1 MIQFVSIEYKNFLS
15 AGANSIKINLNK
27 NKSTL
32 IVGHNGAGK
41 SSILDA
47 LSFGLFGKPHRSVS
61 KNQLVNSVNG
71 KGALVNV
78 KFKLS
83 GHEFEIVRGIK
94 PNKFEIWQDGSM
106 IDQSSNARDYQK
118 FLEQNILKL
127 NHKSFHQIV
136 VLGSSS
142 FIPFMQLSTNH
153 RREVIEDLLDIN
165 IFSKMKNILKD
176 RTSGARSAYKDAK
189 SLLDIEKVRIEH
201 QNRYI
206 EKMESLNM
214 AAEASNEDR
223 IQLIQAELSKQRN
236 LKTNLM
242 SELRSFPLT
251 LKSDL
256 NDLMKSKSG
265 LETQRGEVTNTISNM
280 VTEAKFFDSHDTCP
294 TCSQDITTSI
304 KADKVQTIKDSATI
318 LSQVMIDIE
327 DELESN
333 TEGQLIVVNRIDSL
347 RTCSNALESTEG
359 QIKAFEDGI
368 KGLSVVKDK
377 VDLSEAY
384 AELHTLTINADEI
397 RDELDHQN
405 DKLLYN
411 GVAGEM
417 LKDTGIRT
425 KVVREYLPAMNM
437 LINQYLQ
444 TLDFFVSFNL
454 DESFNET
461 IRSRHRDTFVYAN
474 FSEGEKQRIDLSL
487 LFAWRKIAQMKN
499 STNTNLLI
507 LDETFDS
514 SLDTD
519 GVDNLMK
526 ILYSLDDNTNT
537 FVISHK
543 PDLLESKLDAK
554 IEFKKPNNFS
564 QMIE

>member
-1 MIQFVSIEYKNFLS
+1 MIEFVSVEYKNFLS
-15 AGANSIKINLNK
+15 AGANSIKIDLNRA
-27 NKSTL
+27 KSTL

-61 KNQLVNSVNG
+61 KAQLINSVNL
-71 KGALVNV
+71 KGAEVDVQFKVAGHSFEV
-78 KFKLS
+78 K
-83 GHEFEIVRGIK
+83 RGIK

-106 IDQSSNARDYQK
+106 IDQTSNARDYQK

-142 FIPFMQLSTNH
+142 FIPFMQLPTNH

-165 IFSKMKNILKD
+165 IFSKMKTIIKE
-176 RTSGARSAYKDAK
+176 RSSSIRNLAKEEKSSLDVYKGKFDYQ
-189 SLLDIEKVRIEH
+189 EK
-201 QNRYI
+201 YI
-206 EKMESLNM
+206 MKMESLNKE
-214 AAEASNEDR
+214 AEEDVESTNKVIDVQIAS
-223 IQLIQAELSKQRN
+223 
-236 LKTNLM
+236 
-242 SELRSFPLT
+242 LT
-251 LKSDL
+251 KEGIDL
-256 NDLMKSKSG
+256 NDSLSSYASNAQEQ
-265 LETQRGEVTNTISNM
+265 LAELQEVRDNLRSQM
-280 VTEAKFFDSHDTCP
+280 TEVKVAIEHTTEEHMFYMNNDSCP
-294 TCSQDITTSI
+294 TCTQDITQEL
-304 KADKVQTIKDSATI
+304 KDDRVATIKDGAKI
-318 LSQVMIDIE
+318 LLKARTEVTDEQEENRLYIEAIQADLKEIALIGNTMSKIQSQIE
-327 DELESN
+327 
-333 TEGQLIVVNRIDSL
+333 QLKASKRKIVD
-347 RTCSNALESTEG
+347 A
-359 QIKAFEDGI
+359 
-368 KGLSVVKDK
+368 
-377 VDLSEAY
+377 VDLASAY
-384 AELHTLTINADEI
+384 AELKELQTKSDEC
-397 RDELDHQN
+397 RDQLDEYN
-405 DKLLYN
+405 EKMLYN
-411 GVAGEM
+411 GVASEM

-425 KVVREYLPAMNM
+425 KVVKEYLPAMNM

-474 FSEGEKQRIDLSL
+474 FSEGEKQRIDLAL

-526 ILYSLDDNTNT
+526 ILYHLDDNTNT

-543 PDLLESKLDAK
+543 PDLLESKLDKK
-554 IEFKKPNNFS
+554 ITFKKPNNFS
-564 QMIE
+564 MIA

>member
-94 PNKFEIWQDGSM
+94 PNKFEIWQEGSL
-106 IDQSSNARDYQK
+106 IDQSSNAIDYQK